1 MHAVPGRSTSRRKST
16 NTVSSSTA
24 VALFLVAA
32 LGSAAEPPRKVIIDT
47 DPGTDDAM
55 AILLA
60 LNSPELEVQAFTV
73 VPGNVPLQQGLSNAL
88 KLVSLAERCDV
99 PVAAGAPRPLMGEV
113 RTAKEVH
120 GENGLGNVEISQ
132 PACPADSR
140 FGPDLIIELVHRE
153 PGEITLVPVGPLTN
167 IALAVIQDPSIVPL
181 VKEVVLMGGSVSG
194 GNATAAAEFNILGD
208 PEAAQIVFNAGWPV
222 TMVGL
227 DVTQKTLFTRAHLAE
242 LRRSRGVQTDFAV
255 AVFSFMLDR
264 MEKKYGLSGMAM
276 HDPLAVGA
284 VIDRTLVTTQCLPVE
299 VETQGK
305 LTRGETVADRRNRK
319 EIERCANVCL
329 GVQADR
335 FIELFMT
342 RLRGK

>member
-1 MHAVPGRSTSRRKST
+1 MQDAPGRSTSRRKWT
-16 NTVSSSTA
+16 DTVSASTTA
-24 VALFLVAA
+24 ALFLVAT

-73 VPGNVPLQQGLSNAL
+73 VPGNVPLQQGMSNAL

-120 GENGLGNVEISQ
+120 GENGLGNVDISQ
-132 PACPADSR
+132 PGCPADSR
-140 FGPDLIIELVHRE
+140 FGPDLIIELIHRE

-242 LRRSRGVQTDFAV
+242 FGRSRGVQTDFAV
-255 AVFSFMLDR
+255 AVFSFMMER
-264 MEKKYGLSGMAM
+264 MEKYGLSGMAM
-276 HDPLAVGA
+276 HDPLAVGV

-319 EIERCANVCL
+319 EIERCAKVCL

-335 FIELFMT
+335 FIELFVT